1 MVCAKIAMSAPARLA
16 AMTVGV
22 AMGMMSK
29 LPLISAFEPIP
40 EPMTVM
46 TSASSPYFSNSLP
59 SLVTKMMMLPM
70 PTEGTPTR
78 IFLSG
83 LFCAWPAPVIAK
95 SKITGATVKANL
107 KRNMEFSR
115 IKQLEHLEPL
125 EPSSHH
131 LRLRINQCW
140 SFFHFDD
147 LDSAHTLR

>member
-1 MVCAKIAMSAPARLA
+1 MCAKIAMSAPARLA

-78 IFLSG
+78 IF
-83 LFCAWPAPVIAK
+83 
-95 SKITGATVKANL
+95 
-107 KRNMEFSR
+107 
-115 IKQLEHLEPL
+115 
-125 EPSSHH
+125 
-131 LRLRINQCW
+131 
-140 SFFHFDD
+140 
-147 LDSAHTLR
+147 